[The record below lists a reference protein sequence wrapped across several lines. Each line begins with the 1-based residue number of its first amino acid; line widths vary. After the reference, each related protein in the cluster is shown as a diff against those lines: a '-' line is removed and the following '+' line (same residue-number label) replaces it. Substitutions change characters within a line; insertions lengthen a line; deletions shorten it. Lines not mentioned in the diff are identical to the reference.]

1 MNSQFKPKK
10 LSLLNPESVRGLKA
24 RALNGLGK
32 RQVRAFTCDQLAEF
46 SSRQNEKAAG
56 FKRKLSAKQELCL
69 EVGSDRLSR
78 SIDPWSEL
86 EPMIASV
93 GDSLF

>member
-1 MNSQFKPKK
+1 MTLVEITDCPDQTWMLDLACQGHVS
-10 LSLLNPESVRGLKA
+10 A
-24 RALNGLGK
+24 
-32 RQVRAFTCDQLAEF
+32 CDQLAEF

-69 EVGSDRLSR
+69 DVGSDRLSR